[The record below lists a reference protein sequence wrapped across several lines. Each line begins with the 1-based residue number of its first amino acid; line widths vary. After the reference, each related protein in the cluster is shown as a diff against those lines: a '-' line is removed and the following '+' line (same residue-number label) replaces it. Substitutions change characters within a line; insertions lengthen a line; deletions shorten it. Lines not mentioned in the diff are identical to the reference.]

1 MVSQTLS
8 SGRAAPV
15 YNIKAVARLTGGAA
29 DTLRRWE
36 SRYGVLN
43 PERTSSGYRLYS
55 QRDVDTILWLK
66 LRLQEGMSISRASE
80 MLRQIGDDPGAGSQ
94 TPFSRK
100 SVSDFSRSPSEP
112 ATQQSGTRSFSAL
125 HSELLAA
132 FRAVDEVRASEVLT
146 DALNLYSIEDVCLS
160 ILQPAL
166 VEIGQAWL
174 EGEVSVA
181 VEHFASSFARARLEN
196 LFHAGPHN
204 AYGPL
209 VLVGCAP
216 EELHELGA
224 LFLAVFLRRAG
235 YRAIY
240 LGQNV
245 PLNSL
250 VSMIRTTKPQA
261 VCISATRAETAS
273 SLHELRGFLDEMK
286 QEVRYAPLLAYGG
299 RVFNSYP
306 HISERLG
313 GIYLGEDARAAV
325 QALDEQLR
333 GAK

>member
-1 MVSQTLS
+1 MVSQTLN
-8 SGRAAPV
+8 SGRDAPV
-15 YNIKAVARLTGGAA
+15 YNIKAVARLTGVAA

-43 PERTSSGYRLYS
+43 PERTESGYRLYS

-80 MLRQIGDDPGAGSQ
+80 MLRQVGNVPGPQ
-94 TPFSRK
+94 PPFTQNNPSVLSRP
-100 SVSDFSRSPSEP
+100 PS
-112 ATQQSGTRSFSAL
+112 QQSGTRSFSSL
-125 HSELLAA
+125 HADLSAA
-132 FRAVDEVRASEVLT
+132 FRGVDEVRAGEVLT
-146 DALNLYSIEDVCLS
+146 DALNLYSVEDVCIS
-160 ILQPAL
+160 VLQPAL
-166 VEIGQAWL
+166 VDIGQAWQ

-181 VEHFASSFARARLEN
+181 VEHFASSFTRARLEN

-224 LFLAVFLRRAG
+224 MFLAVFLRRAG
-235 YRAIY
+235 YRVIY

-245 PLNSL
+245 PLDSL
-250 VSMIRTTKPQA
+250 IGMVRTTMPQA
-261 VCISATRAETAS
+261 VCISASRAETAS
-273 SLHELRGFLDEMK
+273 SLYELRGLLDDIE
-286 QEVRYAPLLAYGG
+286 QGEGHTPLLAYGG
-299 RVFNSYP
+299 RVFNSHP

-313 GIYLGEDARAAV
+313 GIYLGENARAAV
-325 QALDEQLR
+325 QALDKRLR
-333 GAK
+333 GEK